1 MAQGSIPELIEHQ
14 TKEVLGNDTIVAG
27 QVNNEPGVW
36 VSMQIEGDDY
46 WLLIRSDLLDP
57 PFGTAWIWWAFVAFL
72 VGTMGATVLT
82 QRTVRP
88 LAELSAAAKKLGRG
102 EKPEPYPRKPALQKL
117 RLSTR
122 ALIIW
127 CRSSSAWKMTVNFF
141 WPVYPTI

>member
-57 PFGTAWIWWAFVAFL
+57 PFGTAWIWWAFVD
-72 VGTMGATVLT
+72 
-82 QRTVRP
+82 
-88 LAELSAAAKKLGRG
+88 S
-102 EKPEPYPRKPALQKL
+102 
-117 RLSTR
+117 R
-122 ALIIW
+122 ALRW
-127 CRSSSAWKMTVNFF
+127 VLQF
-141 WPVYPTI
+141 